1 MNTQHTAVADM
12 MSGLMMVFLFI
23 AVAFMLTQQ
32 KLVRSAEQ
40 ESQTMRAI
48 AAVAEHSRAQIN
60 QALNRAFARD
70 FQRWDAELLHDNT
83 VRFRAPDVLFEPG
96 KADLTRR
103 YQNILSDFFPRYVA
117 ILYRHRAELDAIR
130 IEGHTS
136 SDWGGIHDVG
146 ERFVRNMELSQQR
159 ALETLVY
166 CYRLIGNEHE
176 AAWLRTSLTGNGRS
190 FGRPIRTLQGAEDP
204 EASRRV
210 EFRLLTRAEE
220 RLYRIL
226 AVQGAP
232 S

>member
-1 MNTQHTAVADM
+1 MNTEHTSVADM

-32 KLVRSAEQ
+32 DLARSAEQ
-40 ESQTMRAI
+40 KSQTMRAI
-48 AAVAEHSRAQIN
+48 AEVVEHGRAQIN
-60 QALNRAFARD
+60 QALSRAFVRD

-96 KADLTRR
+96 KADLTRH

-117 ILYRHRAELDAIR
+117 ILYRHRAEIEAIR

-136 SDWGGIHDVG
+136 SDWGEIQDVG

-166 CYRLIGNEHE
+166 CYRLISNGHE

-190 FGRPIRTLQGAEDP
+190 FERPIRTPQGAEEP
-204 EASRRV
+204 AASRRV
-210 EFRLLTRAEE
+210 EFKVLTRAEE

-226 AVQGAP
+226 DVRGA
-232 S
+232 SS